1 MKVLMIDDEPSI
13 RLLCRVNLAL
23 EGWTMLEAENGF
35 NGLEIARAEH
45 PDVILLDVMM
55 PGMSGWQVADALIA
69 DEETAV
75 IPFIFLTAMASLSD
89 QLHGYESGGVEY
101 VTKPFNPTGL
111 VTVIKNVAAQTVQ
124 DTPAWVNQRLT
135 RVTKLRR
142 MIEHG

>member
-23 EGWTMLEAENGF
+23 EGWTVLEAENGF
-35 NGLEIARAEH
+35 KGLDIARTAQ

-55 PGMSGWQVADALIA
+55 PGMSGWQVAEALIA
-69 DEETAV
+69 DEATAT
-75 IPFIFLTAMASLSD
+75 IPIIFLTALASLAD

-101 VTKPFNPTGL
+101 VTKPFSPAGL
-111 VTVIKNVAAQTVQ
+111 ITVMKNVAAQTVEN
-124 DTPAWVNQRLT
+124 TPAWVSQRQT

-142 MIEHG
+142 MVGHE

>member
-1 MKVLMIDDEPSI
+1 M
-13 RLLCRVNLAL
+13 
-23 EGWTMLEAENGF
+23 
-35 NGLEIARAEH
+35 
-45 PDVILLDVMM
+45 ILLDVMM

-69 DEETAV
+69 DEETAI
-75 IPFIFLTAMASLSD
+75 IPIIFLTAMASLSD

-111 VTVIKNVAAQTVQ
+111 VTVIKNIAAQTVQ